1 MSLGHLI
8 LRFGTG
14 LTCSSYVGVT
24 TNLVIFTASLGVWPG
39 SYVITAEVSALRLR
53 SKTQG
58 IAWAVGAV
66 ANLVFSAVTPYIY
79 NADAGNLRSKI
90 GFVWFGL
97 AGLTFVGAFFW
108 IPETF
113 GRTPLQLDL
122 LFETKTSA
130 RKFAKQSVDDLARM
144 ESLGEMQQ
152 A

>member
-1 MSLGHLI
+1 VSLA
-8 LRFGTG
+8 
-14 LTCSSYVGVT
+14 LTCYSYVGVT
-24 TNLVIFTASLGVWPG
+24 TNLVIFIASLGVWPA

-66 ANLVFSAVTPYIY
+66 NNLVFSAVTPYIY

-90 GFVWFGL
+90 GFVWFGI
-97 AGLTFVGAFFW
+97 AGLTFAAAWFW
-108 IPETF
+108 IPEMF

-122 LFETKTSA
+122 LFESKIST
-130 RKFAKQSVDDLARM
+130 REFGKQSADDLARM
-144 ESLGEMQQ
+144 ESVGEMQQ